1 MERAARTSSR
11 PEPDTPAGPD
21 EPIDISEPAGPP
33 NRPKP
38 ESQHDGLPV
47 SEPVERV

>member
-1 MERAARTSSR
+1 MVRFSATPSR
-11 PEPDTPAGPD
+11 PEPDHPAGPD

-38 ESQHDGLPV
+38 D
-47 SEPVERV
+47 SENNGPFPTTEPLER